1 MISSPRPK
9 PTPTDTRIPTRACFG
24 AVLAGV
30 LTLSL
35 GAAGC
40 GGSSHTATSAPPAA
54 ITKAAFVEQ
63 ANAICAKSDHVL
75 LAATGK
81 LEHRPT
87 GAQVASLVKGTFVPS
102 IQAQITGIR
111 ALGTPAGDQAVLT
124 SMLNLVQADLNRLKS
139 DPALIATNLFGDY
152 ANVAHPYGLTD
163 CAPTS

>member
-1 MISSPRPK
+1 MFSSPRPK
-9 PTPTDTRIPTRACFG
+9 PTPTGKRIPTRACLG
-24 AVLAGV
+24 VVLPGVLA
-30 LTLSL
+30 LSL
-35 GAAGC
+35 GVAGC

-54 ITKAAFVEQ
+54 ITKAAFVQQ
-63 ANAICAKSDHVL
+63 ANAICAKSDQAL
-75 LAATGK
+75 LAATVK
-81 LEHRPT
+81 LEHHPT
-87 GAQVASLVKGTFVPS
+87 DAEVANVVNGTFVPS